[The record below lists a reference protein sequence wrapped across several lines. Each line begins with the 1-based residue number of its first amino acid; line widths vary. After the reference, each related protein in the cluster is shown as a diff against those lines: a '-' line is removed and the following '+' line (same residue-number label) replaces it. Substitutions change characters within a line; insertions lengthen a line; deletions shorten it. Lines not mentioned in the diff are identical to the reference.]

1 MNEPLQIG
9 WRDLTI
15 GSVYE
20 ADPIMFSPYK
30 RIKNMIIMLCDYRD
44 GNPRMG
50 RPGGWEVDIYYS
62 NVWSS
67 LDHGYKG
74 YEVGTIDEYLDE
86 EELNNV
92 KIYQLAIKK
101 IFEERKTFY
110 L

>member
-1 MNEPLQIG
+1 MNSLLQIG

-20 ADPIMFSPYK
+20 ADPIRFSPYK
-30 RIKNMIIMLCDYRD
+30 KIKNMIIMLCDYRD
-44 GNPRMG
+44 GNPRT
-50 RPGGWEVDIYYS
+50 GGWEVDIYYS
-62 NVWSS
+62 NEWAS

-74 YEVGTIDEYLDE
+74 YEVGIIEDYLDE
-86 EELNNV
+86 EELNKG
-92 KIYQLAIKK
+92 KIYMLAIKK